1 MSADPSFP
9 PSLLAKALPLE
20 LRAGKPIAQNGERLP
35 GVMVVRSGLVKLSL
49 RGEGGKVLRLVG
61 PGESF
66 GEETL
71 FLAQPLPV
79 DATAIADTE
88 LLAVPTDALLRLF
101 DSDRRFARGLL
112 ACVCERLQ
120 ALVVDFEAATM
131 HGARERLAAYIDSL
145 APDGSPAVAHLPAA
159 KTVVAARLGM
169 TKETLSRLLR
179 AFMDEGMIAVARRD
193 IALLDRSRLRA
204 AAEPASAGSRG

>member
-1 MSADPSFP
+1 MSVHPLFP

-20 LRAGKPIAQNGERLP
+20 VRAGKPLAQRGERLP
-35 GVMVVRSGLVKLSL
+35 GVMIVRSGLVKLSL
-49 RGEGGKVLRLVG
+49 RREGEKVLRLVG

-71 FLAQPLPV
+71 FLEQPLPV
-79 DATAIADTE
+79 DATALADTALLVVPPAP
-88 LLAVPTDALLRLF
+88 LLALF
-101 DSDRRFARGLL
+101 DSDRRFARRLL
-112 ACVCERLQ
+112 ACVCQRLQ

-145 APDGSPAVAHLPAA
+145 APAGSPAVAHLPAA

-179 AFMDEGMIAVARRD
+179 SFMDEGLIAVARRD
-193 IALLDRSRLRA
+193 IELLDRPRLRA
-204 AAEPASAGSRG
+204 AAEPASAASRG